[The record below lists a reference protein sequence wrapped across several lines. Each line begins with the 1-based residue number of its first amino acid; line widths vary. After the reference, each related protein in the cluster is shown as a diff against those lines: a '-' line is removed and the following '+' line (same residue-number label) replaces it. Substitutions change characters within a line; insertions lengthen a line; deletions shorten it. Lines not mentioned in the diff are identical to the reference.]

1 MPKGCSFYIRLA
13 GVDPAVSTVLK
24 CETGC
29 TFNPTIS
36 KIKIYYG
43 LYMFFLMAVNGYGAE
58 EWVTIAFCRGR
69 AMILYGGALQP
80 FY

>member
-1 MPKGCSFYIRLA
+1 
-13 GVDPAVSTVLK
+13 
-24 CETGC
+24 
-29 TFNPTIS
+29 
-36 KIKIYYG
+36 
-43 LYMFFLMAVNGYGAE
+43 MFFLMAVNGYGAE